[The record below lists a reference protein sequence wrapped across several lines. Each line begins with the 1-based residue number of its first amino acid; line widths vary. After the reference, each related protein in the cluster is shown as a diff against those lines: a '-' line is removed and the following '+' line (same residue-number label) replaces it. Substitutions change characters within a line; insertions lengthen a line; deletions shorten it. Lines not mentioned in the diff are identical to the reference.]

1 MIGVGSAAPS
11 LSLCRLFAS
20 PMNPQPVAPLRSI
33 LSITLFVVL
42 SLGVLALSLNLGLIL
57 IHRWL

>member
-1 MIGVGSAAPS
+1 
-11 LSLCRLFAS
+11 
-20 PMNPQPVAPLRSI
+20 MNPQRVPPVRSI
-33 LSITLFVVL
+33 VSITLFVVL